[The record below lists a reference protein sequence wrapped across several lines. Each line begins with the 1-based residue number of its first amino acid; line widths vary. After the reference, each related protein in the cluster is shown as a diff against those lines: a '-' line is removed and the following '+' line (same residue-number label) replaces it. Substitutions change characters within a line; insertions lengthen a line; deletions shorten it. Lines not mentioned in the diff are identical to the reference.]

1 MKKRHNL
8 LNGDLITTEYEI
20 QVSDPANRPKKPVK
34 IALLSDYHD
43 NSSEELR
50 AGLQRKIG
58 AFDPDLVLCAGDM
71 ITAKA
76 GRARMKHAVSL
87 LDELCA
93 QYPVCLSDGNHESR
107 LRMYPE
113 RYPGLYRRYRRKL
126 SEAGAIVLN
135 NRSRIM
141 KVHGMRILVSGFV
154 QELDDYS
161 RIHPGRICAED
172 LDNALGEISEAHGHL
187 FRLLIAH
194 MPDHFKAYAQWGAD
208 LTVSGHL
215 HGGVIRIPV
224 LGGLIG
230 GSLKPFP
237 KYDKGLFEMTGKDGK
252 ARRMIV
258 SAGLGQHTLVFRVN
272 NPPELILIRLV

>member
-1 MKKRHNL
+1 MKKKQNL
-8 LNGDLITTEYEI
+8 LNGDLTTTVYEI
-20 QVSDPANRPKKPVK
+20 RVSDTANRPKKPVK

-43 NSSEELR
+43 NASEEIR
-50 AGLQRKIG
+50 AGLKKKIG
-58 AFDPDLVLCAGDM
+58 AFKPDLVLCAGDM

-76 GRARMKHAVSL
+76 GRARMKHAISL
-87 LDELCA
+87 LEELCA
-93 QYPVCLSDGNHESR
+93 KYPVCLSDGNHESR

-113 RYPGLYRRYRRKL
+113 RYPGLYRYYRRKM
-126 SEAGAIVLN
+126 SDAGAIVLN
-135 NRSRIM
+135 NRNRIL
-141 KVHGMRILVSGFV
+141 KVHGMRILISGFV
-154 QELDDYS
+154 QDLDDYS

-172 LDNALGEISEAHGHL
+172 LESALGEISEAHGHL

-215 HGGVIRIPV
+215 HGGVIRIPL

-237 KYDKGLFEMTGKDGK
+237 KYDKGLFEIKGEGGKTS
-252 ARRMIV
+252 RMIV
-258 SAGLGQHTLVFRVN
+258 SAGLGQHTLAFRLN
-272 NPPELILIRLV
+272 NPPELVLIRLV